1 MIKRTAAAKH
11 DFMAMPSH
19 PAGVDMV
26 NGPNAL
32 KVQPIKDIAGLAG
45 AFISS
50 LSRSTGLSRLE
61 TQQQLLLLSLYSG
74 GEMSQAELPKHTGCQ
89 RSAVSRNIARLGDG
103 EKPLLERGPGWITT
117 REDLNDRRNNYV
129 SLTPLGRA
137 VIDKAIKEVQPMFLG
152 FAQRQ
157 AQFLVGSLMKSGP
170 EMTTDLG
177 TTLGPDMKVGPL

>member
-1 MIKRTAAAKH
+1 MKRTTAPANG
-11 DFMAMPSH
+11 FMAVAPL

-26 NGPNAL
+26 NAPNAP
-32 KVQPIKDIAGLAG
+32 KVQPITDIAGLAG

-61 TQQQLLLLSLYSG
+61 TQQQLLLLSLYAS

-103 EKPLLERGPGWITT
+103 EKPLLERGPGWVTT

-137 VIDKAIKEVQPMFLG
+137 VIDRAIKDVQPMFLG

-157 AQFLVGSLMKSGP
+157 APFLVGSLMKSGP
-170 EMTTDLG
+170 EMTTDPG
-177 TTLGPDMKVGPL
+177 TLGPEMKVGPL

>member
-1 MIKRTAAAKH
+1 MKRIAASEH
-11 DFMAMPSH
+11 DFMAVP
-19 PAGVDMV
+19 PLAAGIDVV
-26 NGPNAL
+26 HGPNAL
-32 KVQPIKDIAGLAG
+32 KVQPIADIAGLAG

-61 TQQQLLLLSLYSG
+61 TQQQLLLLSLYTG

-89 RSAVSRNIARLGDG
+89 SSAVSRNIARLGDG

-157 AQFLVGSLMKSGP
+157 TQFLMGSLMKSGP
-170 EMTTDLG
+170 EVTPDPG
-177 TTLGPDMKVGPL
+177 IKLGPGMKVGPL